1 MKKIIPI
8 IFLAVAIFI
17 GVKGYLYYSDTYKAT
32 PAYTVVPDKVPEKEI
47 AKDMSGK
54 KITDSD
60 GTANYTYDYSFDFIK
75 ENGKRQTQDYA
86 MTSDN
91 PTPYEPGTYLMA
103 EISNKR
109 VVKGPYAVE
118 ESKIPKEILEQL
130 KK

>member
-8 IFLAVAIFI
+8 IFLVVAGFI
-17 GVKGYLYYSDTYKAT
+17 GVKGYLYYNDTYKAT
-32 PAYTVVPDKVPEKEI
+32 TAYTMVPDKIPEKEV

-54 KITDSD
+54 KITESD
-60 GTANYTYDYSFDFIK
+60 GSANYTYNYSFDFVK
-75 ENGKRQTQDYA
+75 EDGKKQTQSYA
-86 MTSDN
+86 MTSAK

-109 VVKGPYAVE
+109 VVKGPYTVA